1 MGWEHDFWGLL
12 DPNSLTLEISYFN
25 TIFFSDCYFTPQIA
39 ISGSLMILSGSQ
51 MALPG
56 SQMALPRHLGLRG
69 PYQPVKWPDMGLREP
84 YPTALARYSSQSTQT
99 ALKWHYQDQLKWRY
113 HAPEWPITISHDPT
127 ILSEGQ
133 VSQMA

>member
-25 TIFFSDCYFTPQIA
+25 TIFFSYRYITPQIA
-39 ISGSLMILSGSQ
+39 ISGSLMILLGSQ

-56 SQMALPRHLGLRG
+56 SEMALPRHLGLRG

-84 YPTALARYSSQSTQT
+84 YPTALARYIVPSRPSNGII
-99 ALKWHYQDQLKWRY
+99 K
-113 HAPEWPITISHDPT
+113 IS
-127 ILSEGQ
+127 
-133 VSQMA
+133 